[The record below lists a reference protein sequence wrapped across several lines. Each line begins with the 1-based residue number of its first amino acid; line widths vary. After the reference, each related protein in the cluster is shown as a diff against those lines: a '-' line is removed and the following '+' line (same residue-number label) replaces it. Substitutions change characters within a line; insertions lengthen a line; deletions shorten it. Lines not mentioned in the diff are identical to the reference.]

1 MSRSGSVSQGQRSDA
16 PAHSHSDGRWA
27 HVGADSFA
35 RGRPSPRRCQ
45 CPPPPNPGNAPVGQH
60 LYHSEPVAVAAPGV
74 ASWASRL
81 SRWPR
86 WKNGK
91 SRSRSSA
98 LSHCC
103 CRRGQRIGL
112 LPSEQLDPRLRFEGT
127 PVPEGH
133 RVAPKYSAEFDDQ
146 LARLSVRAATESHFD
161 IVGVER
167 FVVNEITRRL
177 RRDVEQRQR
186 PRAAMMSVRANIRG
200 TTMGPDVFLGALR
213 SKNFHGASVPS

>member
-1 MSRSGSVSQGQRSDA
+1 MPSGQAHQRPAEVPPCRVPAACLRVSEVMLLRTRTAMDDGLTLEPIPSRQVVPHLEDANARPHRTQGTPQSASISTIQSRL
-16 PAHSHSDGRWA
+16 
-27 HVGADSFA
+27 
-35 RGRPSPRRCQ
+35 PSWRRE
-45 CPPPPNPGNAPVGQH
+45 
-60 LYHSEPVAVAAPGV
+60 SR
-74 ASWASRL
+74 SWASRL

-186 PRAAMMSVRANIRG
+186 PRAAMMSVRGEHTRYHH
-200 TTMGPDVFLGALR
+200 GP
-213 SKNFHGASVPS
+213 